1 MEKWKKIDGYKYY
14 FVSNFGRVKSTNDK
28 GNWGDKR
35 TLKIIVRKSGYCVVN
50 LHSYRGAVKK
60 MKQYRVHQLV
70 AKAFIPNPEK
80 KPIINHLDGNKE
92 NNHVSNLEWCT
103 QSENMIHAY
112 KNGLCSRKKGVKTT
126 KLTVD
131 DVKEIRKRYKNKN
144 ISQYQLSEDYSVT
157 ESTIRNVINK
167 TSWKW
172 V

>member
-14 FVSNFGRVKSTNDK
+14 FVSNLGRVKSINDK

-50 LHSYRGAVKK
+50 LNSYSDGGKK

-70 AKAFIPNPEK
+70 ARAFIPNPEK
-80 KPIINHLDGNKE
+80 KPTINHLDGNKE
-92 NNHVSNLEWCT
+92 NNHVDNLEWCT
-103 QSENMIHAY
+103 HSENMLHAY
-112 KNGLCSRKKGVKTT
+112 KNGLCIREKGVNTT
-126 KLTVD
+126 TLTVD
-131 DVKEIRKRYKNKN
+131 DVKEIRKRYKNEN
-144 ISQYQLSEDYSVT
+144 ISQYQLSKDYSVV